1 MVKLNTK
8 FNKILAVML
17 SLLIIFAAFGNIIPY
32 VVQAEEADS
41 DVIVISSAREL
52 IEFANNCK
60 YDSYSRGRTV
70 RLVTDINLSNT
81 DFKGIPYFDGTF
93 DGANHTIRSFNVD
106 YKGSDYGFFR
116 YLGENAYVCNFSV
129 SGSVNT
135 SGSQKNI
142 GGIAGVN
149 YGTIT
154 NCTFYGK
161 VNGTTYVGAI
171 AGINK
176 PGANI
181 TNCLSDAVVT
191 ATNQTGGIAGKNEGL
206 ISECVS
212 RSRVNTDE
220 LASSL
225 DVGGVDVGTFNITQH
240 VVDRNDMG
248 GIAGNSSGVISSCT
262 NYGTIGYNHTGYN
275 VGGIAGS
282 QNGKILNCT
291 NEGDIYGRKDVGGIV
306 GQAEP
311 YIESEY
317 LQDRIDTIQGSVNNI
332 SNTLNSLSDSMSS
345 ASSKTR
351 DYAESITN
359 QYKEDADVL
368 SDSLKE
374 VSDSMQDNPDTREYF
389 DNIDNALNKIKDIQG
404 DDKILSDSQKDAIDE
419 QWDIINDNLK
429 DISNTMADSSDT
441 AEDFVKDVSD
451 QLGTGNITG
460 DIQGIVNVLDEQIQN
475 ISDSINTISSQINN
489 IGSTVNDTAQL
500 VTSDDSHIE
509 DISTAENAKNTDGVI
524 TKSVNRGTVYGDLN
538 VGGITGTMNIEYD
551 VDPEYDLDLRS
562 STNVKLRS
570 TVNDIV
576 IYCVNYGEVT
586 SRKDCAGGITG
597 LQELGLI
604 YGCEGYGS
612 VKSETGD
619 YAGGIAGNSV
629 SSVSDNYSLC
639 NVESDSYAG
648 GICGQGYTVKNN
660 VSIAT
665 ISGDGEK
672 KGVIAGTTDSEGS
685 VRNNIFVSDI
695 LGGIDDINYSG
706 IADKVT
712 YDYVMSLD
720 NIPEGFHQITI
731 TFKADDYVAGTKVI
745 AYNGNITTSDLPS
758 IPKKDGYYG
767 EWPADITVSP
777 ITQNKVVEAEYHLW
791 TESLASN
798 EKNADGKILFLAEGK
813 FYNDDKLVTR
823 TCDISGLSGD
833 VVYAYSWQIL
843 SSHTSQQDTVTGH
856 FLVED
861 SDGSN
866 EIWYVDKDGNNW
878 VKADTK
884 KNGSY
889 ITAVIP
895 YEADFAL
902 IHKSSNKIIYYIAAA
917 TIAIILLATIIII
930 KHKKAKPTG
939 K

>member
-70 RLVTDINLSNT
+70 RLATDINLSNT
-81 DFKGIPYFDGTF
+81 DFQGIPYFDGTF
-93 DGANHTIRSFNVD
+93 DGANHTVRSFNID

-389 DNIDNALNKIKDIQG
+389 DNALNKIKDIQG

-706 IADKVT
+706 KADSAS
-712 YDYVMSLD
+712 YEAVMAME
-720 NIPEGFHQITI
+720 NIPDGFHRVTLV
-731 TFKADDYVAGTKVI
+731 FKADGNVIDTK
-745 AYNGNITTSDLPS
+745 NG
-758 IPKKDGYYG
+758 PKR
-767 EWPADITVSP
+767 ITV
-777 ITQNKVVEAEYHLW
+777 
-791 TESLASN
+791 N
-798 EKNADGKILFLAEGK
+798 E
-813 FYNDDKLVTR
+813 
-823 TCDISGLSGD
+823 SGD
-833 VVYAYSWQIL
+833 GRSKNNSRWL
-843 SSHTSQQDTVTGH
+843 S
-856 FLVED
+856 
-861 SDGSN
+861 
-866 EIWYVDKDGNNW
+866 
-878 VKADTK
+878 
-884 KNGSY
+884 
-889 ITAVIP
+889 
-895 YEADFAL
+895 
-902 IHKSSNKIIYYIAAA
+902 
-917 TIAIILLATIIII
+917 
-930 KHKKAKPTG
+930 
-939 K
+939 

>member
-1 MVKLNTK
+1 
-8 FNKILAVML
+8 
-17 SLLIIFAAFGNIIPY
+17 
-32 VVQAEEADS
+32 
-41 DVIVISSAREL
+41 
-52 IEFANNCK
+52 
-60 YDSYSRGRTV
+60 
-70 RLVTDINLSNT
+70 
-81 DFKGIPYFDGTF
+81 
-93 DGANHTIRSFNVD
+93 
-106 YKGSDYGFFR
+106 
-116 YLGENAYVCNFSV
+116 
-129 SGSVNT
+129 
-135 SGSQKNI
+135 
-142 GGIAGVN
+142 
-149 YGTIT
+149 
-154 NCTFYGK
+154 
-161 VNGTTYVGAI
+161 
-171 AGINK
+171 
-176 PGANI
+176 
-181 TNCLSDAVVT
+181 
-191 ATNQTGGIAGKNEGL
+191 
-206 ISECVS
+206 
-212 RSRVNTDE
+212 
-220 LASSL
+220 
-225 DVGGVDVGTFNITQH
+225 
-240 VVDRNDMG
+240 
-248 GIAGNSSGVISSCT
+248 
-262 NYGTIGYNHTGYN
+262 
-275 VGGIAGS
+275 
-282 QNGKILNCT
+282 
-291 NEGDIYGRKDVGGIV
+291 
-306 GQAEP
+306 
-311 YIESEY
+311 
-317 LQDRIDTIQGSVNNI
+317 
-332 SNTLNSLSDSMSS
+332 
-345 ASSKTR
+345 
-351 DYAESITN
+351 
-359 QYKEDADVL
+359 
-368 SDSLKE
+368 
-374 VSDSMQDNPDTREYF
+374 MQDNPDTREYF
-389 DNIDNALNKIKDIQG
+389 DNINNALNKIKDIQG

-866 EIWYVDKDGNNW
+866 EICW
-878 VKADTK
+878 T
-884 KNGSY
+884 SML
-889 ITAVIP
+889 P
-895 YEADFAL
+895 L
-902 IHKSSNKIIYYIAAA
+902 I
-917 TIAIILLATIIII
+917 
-930 KHKKAKPTG
+930 
-939 K
+939 

>member
-70 RLVTDINLSNT
+70 R
-81 DFKGIPYFDGTF
+81 
-93 DGANHTIRSFNVD
+93 
-106 YKGSDYGFFR
+106 
-116 YLGENAYVCNFSV
+116 LGENAYVCNFSV

-191 ATNQTGGIAGKNEGL
+191 ATNQTGGIAGK
-206 ISECVS
+206 SECVS

-275 VGGIAGS
+275 V
-282 QNGKILNCT
+282 GKILNCT

-359 QYKEDADVL
+359 QYKEDVDVL

-441 AEDFVKDVSD
+441 AGDFVKDVSD

-917 TIAIILLATIIII
+917 IAIILLATIIII

>member
-60 YDSYSRGRTV
+60 YDSYSRGRAV
-70 RLVTDINLSNT
+70 RLATDINLSNT
-81 DFKGIPYFDGTF
+81 DFNGIPYFDGTF
-93 DGANHTIRSFNVD
+93 DGANHTVRSFNVD

-404 DDKILSDSQKDAIDE
+404 DDKILSE
-419 QWDIINDNLK
+419 
-429 DISNTMADSSDT
+429 
-441 AEDFVKDVSD
+441 
-451 QLGTGNITG
+451 
-460 DIQGIVNVLDEQIQN
+460 
-475 ISDSINTISSQINN
+475 
-489 IGSTVNDTAQL
+489 
-500 VTSDDSHIE
+500 
-509 DISTAENAKNTDGVI
+509 
-524 TKSVNRGTVYGDLN
+524 RCY
-538 VGGITGTMNIEYD
+538 
-551 VDPEYDLDLRS
+551 R
-562 STNVKLRS
+562 
-570 TVNDIV
+570 
-576 IYCVNYGEVT
+576 
-586 SRKDCAGGITG
+586 
-597 LQELGLI
+597 
-604 YGCEGYGS
+604 
-612 VKSETGD
+612 
-619 YAGGIAGNSV
+619 
-629 SSVSDNYSLC
+629 
-639 NVESDSYAG
+639 
-648 GICGQGYTVKNN
+648 
-660 VSIAT
+660 
-665 ISGDGEK
+665 
-672 KGVIAGTTDSEGS
+672 
-685 VRNNIFVSDI
+685 
-695 LGGIDDINYSG
+695 
-706 IADKVT
+706 
-712 YDYVMSLD
+712 
-720 NIPEGFHQITI
+720 
-731 TFKADDYVAGTKVI
+731 
-745 AYNGNITTSDLPS
+745 
-758 IPKKDGYYG
+758 
-767 EWPADITVSP
+767 
-777 ITQNKVVEAEYHLW
+777 
-791 TESLASN
+791 
-798 EKNADGKILFLAEGK
+798 
-813 FYNDDKLVTR
+813 
-823 TCDISGLSGD
+823 
-833 VVYAYSWQIL
+833 
-843 SSHTSQQDTVTGH
+843 
-856 FLVED
+856 
-861 SDGSN
+861 
-866 EIWYVDKDGNNW
+866 
-878 VKADTK
+878 
-884 KNGSY
+884 
-889 ITAVIP
+889 
-895 YEADFAL
+895 
-902 IHKSSNKIIYYIAAA
+902 
-917 TIAIILLATIIII
+917 
-930 KHKKAKPTG
+930 
-939 K
+939 